1 MTCTHDTS
9 AYNDAAHHHTAF
21 GYRKGLAVQKM
32 FSGRTFTDLCCDPEH
47 SSPFLLLL
55 LFFHKR
61 LKLTIMNCQTMFH
74 SKKLNSSDD
83 TLVQTVVSCCCGV
96 FFVSLLLLFLRGG
109 VALTMTRKIFFSHN
123 SGSLN

>member
-9 AYNDAAHHHTAF
+9 AYNDAAHDHTAF

-32 FSGRTFTDLCCDPEH
+32 FSGRTFIDLCCDLEH

-55 LFFHKR
+55 LFFFHKR

-74 SKKLNSSDD
+74 SKKLNSSED

-96 FFVSLLLLFLRGG
+96 FLFLCCCCC
-109 VALTMTRKIFFSHN
+109 F
-123 SGSLN
+123 